1 MHLTQGPKHY
11 ALVRMSTATVSARS
25 NVGKLIFLEGDAL
38 GTTCAVPEKLVGPD
52 LQVDF
57 DQYLFSGWASRNCG
71 LNPNAIGSHLYPKVP
86 SKIVSPEIAARH
98 KEKLRKIGRYA
109 E

>member
-1 MHLTQGPKHY
+1 
-11 ALVRMSTATVSARS
+11 MSTAIVSAHS
-25 NVGKLIFLEGDAL
+25 NVGKLIFLKGDAL
-38 GTTCAVPEKLVGPD
+38 GTTCAVPEKLVGTD
-52 LQVDF
+52 LKVDL

-86 SKIVSPEIAARH
+86 SEVVAPEIAARY

-109 E
+109 N